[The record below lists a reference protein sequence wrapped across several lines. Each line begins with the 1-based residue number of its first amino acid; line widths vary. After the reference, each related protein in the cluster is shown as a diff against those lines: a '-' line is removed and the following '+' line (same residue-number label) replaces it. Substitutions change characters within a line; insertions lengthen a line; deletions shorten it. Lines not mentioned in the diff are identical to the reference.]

1 MSAITICIIDDVKAV
16 IDGLLKKIPWSEHG
30 IEIAGTA
37 MNGQE
42 GLELIRER
50 KPDIVLTDI
59 RMPGRSGIDMIR
71 EMRNGSEPEAKVIFF
86 SGYSDFE
93 CAKES
98 VRLGAFDYLV
108 KPFTSAQILEVAL
121 RAKAQIEAER
131 LARSNRMELER
142 KVRESL
148 PYLRQEYFR
157 LLIRHGELPERA
169 GEKWD
174 FLGIELDKSGFV
186 AMVAQLDGFM
196 DENARL
202 SVREVE
208 LARFA
213 VQNIMEETFRKE
225 TKGVVF
231 REHLGQFVLL
241 LNLKED
247 SQAMALA
254 EACRHNVRQYAK
266 RELSIGVGGPVD
278 GICDISLSYEQAKT
292 AISYQFYSDGGCIIS
307 YSDIATQAHITPQYS
322 LDKEVELLY
331 CLRSGNREGV
341 ESLLDAISEECLRYP
356 APPDPEVMTNL
367 FYGLAFTIYRV
378 VAEKADDKQRVWLDE
393 RLSVIKKGRYSS
405 TSDLIQDVKAL
416 GMTGCEWVQKRQK
429 NNVGQLI
436 HQSLSYI
443 ASKLGSEL
451 TVQECAGVV
460 HLSPSYFSN
469 LFKKETGMTF
479 MQYVTSARMDKAK
492 ELLLEG
498 MQVQDITF
506 ELGYKD
512 RPYFTELFKKHTGL
526 TPTEFR
532 GKYGQASLHGE
543 SE

>member
-1 MSAITICIIDDVKAV
+1 MSAIRMCIIDDVKAV
-16 IDGLLKKIPWSEHG
+16 IDGLLKKIPWSQHG
-30 IEIAGTA
+30 IEIVGTA
-37 MNGQE
+37 GNGQE
-42 GLELIRER
+42 GLELIKER
-50 KPDIVLTDI
+50 KPHIIMTDI
-59 RMPGRSGIDMIR
+59 RMPNRSGIDMIR
-71 EMRNGSEPEAKVIFF
+71 ELREGSEPEAKVIFF
-86 SGYSDFE
+86 SGYSDF
-93 CAKES
+93 AFAQES

-108 KPFTSAQILEVAL
+108 KPFTSAQILEVVL
-121 RAKAQIEAER
+121 RAKSQIEAEQMER
-131 LARSNRMELER
+131 TDRMELER

-169 GEKWD
+169 SEKWD
-174 FLGIELDKSGFV
+174 FLAIDMEKSGFV
-186 AMVAQLDGFM
+186 AMIAQIDGLM

-208 LARFA
+208 ITRFA
-213 VQNIMEETFRKE
+213 VQNIMEETFRKS
-225 TKGVVF
+225 TKGIIF
-231 REHLGQFVLL
+231 REHLGQFVVL
-241 LNLKED
+241 LNLKDEKEVLT
-247 SQAMALA
+247 LA
-254 EACRHNVRQYAK
+254 EDLRCNVRQYAK
-266 RELSIGVGGPVD
+266 RELSIGVGGPV
-278 GICDISLSYEQAKT
+278 CDIGDIPLSYEQAKT
-292 AISYQFYSDGGCIIS
+292 AISYQFYSGSGCIIP
-307 YSDIATQAHITPQYS
+307 YSDIVSQSHITPQYS
-322 LDKEVELLY
+322 PEKEVELLY

-341 ESLLDAISEECLRYP
+341 EKLLDSIFEECLRYP
-356 APPDPEVMTNL
+356 APPDPDVMTNL
-367 FYGLAFTIYRV
+367 FYGLAFSIYRV
-378 VAEKADDKQRVWLDE
+378 VAEKADDKQRLWLDE
-393 RLSVIKKGRYSS
+393 RLSGIKKGRYSS
-405 TSDLIQDVKAL
+405 TSDLIQDVKKIGL
-416 GMTGCEWVQKRQK
+416 TGCEWVQTRQK
-429 NNVGQLI
+429 SSVGQLI

-443 ASKLGSEL
+443 ASRLGSDL
-451 TVQECAGVV
+451 TVQECAGAV

-532 GKYGQASLHGE
+532 GKYGQSSPQGE